1 MRRSLTDQAFHRVIT
16 IADLGKGF
24 MAESRQSWADIA
36 KGIGIVLVVYGHVVR
51 GWFGRDIPAE
61 AAVHGLVDSVLYLF
75 HMPLFFFLAG
85 FFFVP
90 SQRRHGGLGLMQG
103 KVETILYPY
112 VLWTI
117 IQGSIGVALSTF
129 ALTNRSVSISDI
141 LSMGWRPLDQFWF
154 LYALF
159 GIYLVAVCCG
169 SIRERLTPWLL
180 VMVGVLL
187 YVAQDALSEI
197 PPVNF
202 ISAYLLYFALGAVSP
217 AFFERIGGRPWLVA
231 SVTMLMAILAQVAF
245 HVYADWRSE
254 NRDAFF
260 WYALP
265 VTLLSLLAVVCL
277 SRALSC
283 WRLPWL
289 VYLGTASMGIYL
301 MHTLVSAGL
310 RVGMTKILG
319 LHSEALY
326 IIVGTVGGVIVPLMV
341 LWFLERR
348 HITWPFRA
356 PAWMRKASGARD

>member
-1 MRRSLTDQAFHRVIT
+1 
-16 IADLGKGF
+16 
-24 MAESRQSWADIA
+24 MAESRQSWVDIA

-51 GWFGRDIPAE
+51 GWYGREIPAE
-61 AAVHGLVDSVLYLF
+61 ASIYGLVDSVLYLF
-75 HMPLFFFLAG
+75 HMPLFFFLSG
-85 FFFVP
+85 VFFMP
-90 SQRRHGGLGLMQG
+90 SLRRHGGLGLMRG

-117 IQGSIGVALSTF
+117 IQGSIGVGLSKF
-129 ALTNRSVSISDI
+129 ALTNRSVSIGDI
-141 LSMGWRPLDQFWF
+141 LSLGWRPIDQFWF

-180 VMVGVLL
+180 VGVGALL
-187 YVAQDALSEI
+187 YAAQTALSEV
-197 PPVNF
+197 PLVNY
-202 ISAYLLYFALGAVSP
+202 ISPYLLYFALGAVSP
-217 AFFERIGGRPWLVA
+217 AWFEHPGSRPWLVA
-231 SVTMLMAILAQVAF
+231 ATTMLMAVLAQIIF
-245 HVYADWRSE
+245 HGYAGWRYDSVRFNHE
-254 NRDAFF
+254 GLFG
-260 WYALP
+260 YALP
-265 VTLLSLLAVVCL
+265 VTLLSLLAAVCL

-310 RVGMTKILG
+310 RVGMTKLLG

-326 IIVGTVGGVIVPLMV
+326 LIVGTAGGLVVPLVV

-348 HITWPFRA
+348 QITWLIRA
-356 PAWMRKASGARD
+356 PAWMRKFCGARD